1 MAKLHIPN
9 NSYFAD
15 RNRDVQTD
23 SSVLVSSSKF
33 LNSVLMRDWVSTYLL
48 RRNGPDRSVASDN
61 IDLNKALTEVLDP
74 EEMEAAFERER
85 KVNPALDKWL
95 ADRYIST
102 YTIDDFKQYGPDT
115 VGGKYYRYL
124 VDNGFRVDI
133 HAPYEPTN
141 HYEFFRRRSTQVHD
155 FEHIICGGSF
165 DEIGELVPYFMR
177 LYTQSKFLG
186 PELAGHVNVKS
197 IFGALRM
204 VTRAALHYPEIWLVV
219 MNAMQRGM
227 KVGELSGP
235 ILFFRYEEVF
245 HLPVPEAR
253 KVLGVEG
260 AEDVDT
266 GEASMI
272 FTERKRELDA
282 ERLRETGE
290 VAPAAGTRAVA

>member
-15 RNRDVQTD
+15 RNAAVQTE

-33 LNSVLMRDWVSTYLL
+33 LNSVLMRDWVATYLL

-61 IDLNKALTEVLDP
+61 IDLNKALAEVLDP
-74 EEMEAAFERER
+74 EEMEAAFEHER
-85 KVNPALDKWL
+85 KVNSALDRWL
-95 ADRYIST
+95 SDRFISS
-102 YTIDDFKQYGPDT
+102 YTIDAFKGYGPDT
-115 VGGKYYRYL
+115 VGGKYHRYL
-124 VDNGFRVDI
+124 VDNNFRVDI

-141 HYEFFRRRSTQVHD
+141 HYEYFRRRSTQVHD

-177 LYTQSKFLG
+177 LYSYSKHLG
-186 PELAGHVNVKS
+186 SELAGHVNVKS

-204 VTRAALHYPEIWLVV
+204 VTRAALHYPEIWLTV

-227 KVGELSGP
+227 RVGELSGP
-235 ILFFRYEEVF
+235 IFLYRYEEVF
-245 HLPVPEAR
+245 HLTPVEAR
-253 KVLGVEG
+253 KILGVEG

-266 GEASMI
+266 HAESLI
-272 FTERKRELDA
+272 FTERKREVDA
-282 ERLRETGE
+282 ERSRETGR
-290 VAPAAGTRAVA
+290 AAA